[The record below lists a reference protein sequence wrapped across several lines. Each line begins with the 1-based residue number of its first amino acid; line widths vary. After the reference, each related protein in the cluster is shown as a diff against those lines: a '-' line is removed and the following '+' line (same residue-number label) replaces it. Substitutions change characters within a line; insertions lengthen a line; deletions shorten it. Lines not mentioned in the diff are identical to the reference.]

1 MAVAQYDHDRFHV
14 HVSQRSEE
22 CKKLQNDRLSGGSM
36 HPKKLNDYLT
46 RAKTILNLSHWEIKI
61 STDSPPDDA
70 WADVEVSQ
78 NLYAATIR
86 FSHSLWKEK
95 PEEIRRVIA
104 HELIHCHYAGVER
117 LVEVVQD
124 SLGTAAG
131 DIVGKIWDVESERG
145 ADSLS
150 TAVAE
155 LLPLPAFGEK

>member
-1 MAVAQYDHDRFHV
+1 VNEKK
-14 HVSQRSEE
+14 VS
-22 CKKLQNDRLSGGSM
+22 
-36 HPKKLNDYLT
+36 DYLD
-46 RAKTILNLSHWEIKI
+46 RAKRILNLSHWEIKI
-61 STDSPPDDA
+61 SADPPPDDA

-117 LVEVVQD
+117 LVEVVEE

-131 DIVGKIWDVESERG
+131 EIVSKIWDIESERG

-155 LLPLPAFGEK
+155 LLPLPTFGDR

>member
-1 MAVAQYDHDRFHV
+1 
-14 HVSQRSEE
+14 
-22 CKKLQNDRLSGGSM
+22 M

-46 RAKTILNLSHWEIKI
+46 RAKSILNLSHWEIKI

-86 FSHSLWKEK
+86 FSPTLWKEK

-117 LVEVVQD
+117 LVETLEKT
-124 SLGTAAG
+124 LGSQAYE
-131 DIVGKIWDVESERG
+131 IVSSIWDVESDRG
-145 ADSLS
+145 AESLS
-150 TAVAE
+150 TAEAQ
-155 LLPLPAFGEK
+155 LLPLPTFGDK

>member
-1 MAVAQYDHDRFHV
+1 VNEKK
-14 HVSQRSEE
+14 VS
-22 CKKLQNDRLSGGSM
+22 
-36 HPKKLNDYLT
+36 DYLD
-46 RAKTILNLSHWEIKI
+46 RAKRILNLSHWEIKI
-61 STDSPPDDA
+61 SADPPPDDA

-117 LVEVVQD
+117 LVEVVQE

-131 DIVGKIWDVESERG
+131 EIVEKIWDVESERG

-155 LLPLPAFGEK
+155 LLPLPTFGE

>member
-1 MAVAQYDHDRFHV
+1 
-14 HVSQRSEE
+14 
-22 CKKLQNDRLSGGSM
+22 M

-46 RAKTILNLSHWEIKI
+46 RAKSILNLSHWEIKI

-86 FSHSLWKEK
+86 FSPTLWKEK

-117 LVEVVQD
+117 LVETLEKT
-124 SLGTAAG
+124 LGSQAYE
-131 DIVGKIWDVESERG
+131 IVSNIWDVESERG

-155 LLPLPAFGEK
+155 LLPLPTFGDK

>member
-1 MAVAQYDHDRFHV
+1 
-14 HVSQRSEE
+14 
-22 CKKLQNDRLSGGSM
+22 M

-46 RAKTILNLSHWEIKI
+46 RAKSILNLSHWEIKI

-86 FSHSLWKEK
+86 FSPTLWKEK

-117 LVEVVQD
+117 LVETLEKT
-124 SLGTAAG
+124 LGSQTYE
-131 DIVGKIWDVESERG
+131 IVSSIWDVESERG

-150 TAVAE
+150 TVVAE
-155 LLPLPAFGEK
+155 LLPLPTFGER

>member
-1 MAVAQYDHDRFHV
+1 MR
-14 HVSQRSEE
+14 E
-22 CKKLQNDRLSGGSM
+22 KRL
-36 HPKKLNDYLT
+36 KDYLD
-46 RAKTILNLSHWEIKI
+46 RAKRILNLSHWEIKI
-61 STDSPPDDA
+61 SADPPPDDA

-86 FSHSLWKEK
+86 FSGSLWKQS

-117 LVEVVQD
+117 LVGVVQD

-131 DIVGKIWDVESERG
+131 DIVEKIWDVESERG

-155 LLPLPAFGEK
+155 LLPLPKFGEK

>member
-1 MAVAQYDHDRFHV
+1 MRD
-14 HVSQRSEE
+14 
-22 CKKLQNDRLSGGSM
+22 KRLR
-36 HPKKLNDYLT
+36 DYLD
-46 RAKTILNLSHWEIKI
+46 RAKRILNLSHWEIKI
-61 STDSPPDDA
+61 SSDPPPDDA

-86 FSHSLWKEK
+86 FSPGLWKEK

-117 LVEVVQD
+117 LVETLEK
-124 SLGTAAG
+124 SLGSQAYE
-131 DIVGKIWDVESERG
+131 IVASIWDVESERG

-155 LLPLPAFGEK
+155 LLPLPTFGAIS

>member
-1 MAVAQYDHDRFHV
+1 MRD
-14 HVSQRSEE
+14 
-22 CKKLQNDRLSGGSM
+22 KKL
-36 HPKKLNDYLT
+36 KDYLE
-46 RAKTILNLSHWEIKI
+46 RAKHILNLSHWEIKI
-61 STDSPPDDA
+61 SADPPPDDA
-70 WADVEVSQ
+70 WADIEVSQ

-86 FSHSLWKEK
+86 LSKGLWKEK

-124 SLGTAAG
+124 ALGTSAG
-131 DIVGKIWDVESERG
+131 GIVEKIWDVESERG

-155 LLPLPAFGEK
+155 LLPLPTFGDKV

>member
-1 MAVAQYDHDRFHV
+1 
-14 HVSQRSEE
+14 
-22 CKKLQNDRLSGGSM
+22 M
-36 HPKKLNDYLT
+36 HPKRLNDYLT
-46 RAKTILNLSHWEIKI
+46 RAKSILNLSHWEIKI

-86 FSHSLWKEK
+86 FSPSLWKEK

-117 LVEVVQD
+117 LVETLEKT
-124 SLGTAAG
+124 LGSQAYE
-131 DIVGKIWDVESERG
+131 IVASIWDVESERG

-150 TAVAE
+150 TVVAE
-155 LLPLPAFGEK
+155 LLPLPTFGER

>member
-1 MAVAQYDHDRFHV
+1 MQ
-14 HVSQRSEE
+14 
-22 CKKLQNDRLSGGSM
+22 
-36 HPKKLNDYLT
+36 PKKLNDYLT

-61 STDSPPDDA
+61 STDLPPDDA

-86 FSHSLWKEK
+86 FSPALWKEK
-95 PEEIRRVIA
+95 PEDIRRVIA

-117 LVEVVQD
+117 LVETLEKT
-124 SLGTAAG
+124 LGSQAYE
-131 DIVGKIWDVESERG
+131 IISSIWDVESERG

-155 LLPLPAFGEK
+155 LLPLPTFGDK

>member
-1 MAVAQYDHDRFHV
+1 
-14 HVSQRSEE
+14 
-22 CKKLQNDRLSGGSM
+22 M
-36 HPKKLNDYLT
+36 HPKRLNDYLT

-86 FSHSLWKEK
+86 FSPVLWKEK

-117 LVEVVQD
+117 LVETLEKT
-124 SLGTAAG
+124 LGSQAYE
-131 DIVGKIWDVESERG
+131 IMSSIWDVESERG

-155 LLPLPAFGEK
+155 LLPLPTFGDK

>member
-1 MAVAQYDHDRFHV
+1 MRD
-14 HVSQRSEE
+14 
-22 CKKLQNDRLSGGSM
+22 KRLR
-36 HPKKLNDYLT
+36 DYLD
-46 RAKTILNLSHWEIKI
+46 RAKRILNLSHWEIKI
-61 STDSPPDDA
+61 SSDPPPDDA

-86 FSHSLWKEK
+86 FSPGLWKEK

-117 LVEVVQD
+117 LVETLEK
-124 SLGTAAG
+124 SLGSQAYE
-131 DIVGKIWDVESERG
+131 IVASIWDVESERG

-155 LLPLPAFGEK
+155 LLPLPTFGDRS

>member
-1 MAVAQYDHDRFHV
+1 MRD
-14 HVSQRSEE
+14 
-22 CKKLQNDRLSGGSM
+22 KKIR
-36 HPKKLNDYLT
+36 DYLD
-46 RAKTILNLSHWEIKI
+46 RAKRILNLSHWEIKI
-61 STDSPPDDA
+61 SSDPPPDDA

-86 FSHSLWKEK
+86 FSPGLWKEK

-117 LVEVVQD
+117 LVETLEK
-124 SLGTAAG
+124 SLGSQAYE
-131 DIVGKIWDVESERG
+131 IVASIWDVESERG

-155 LLPLPAFGEK
+155 LLPLPTFGDRS

>member
-1 MAVAQYDHDRFHV
+1 MQ
-14 HVSQRSEE
+14 
-22 CKKLQNDRLSGGSM
+22 
-36 HPKKLNDYLT
+36 PKKLNDYLT

-86 FSHSLWKEK
+86 FSPGLWKEK

-117 LVEVVQD
+117 LVETLEKA
-124 SLGTAAG
+124 LGSQAYE
-131 DIVGKIWDVESERG
+131 ILSHIWDIESERG

-155 LLPLPAFGEK
+155 LLPLPTFGEK

>member
-1 MAVAQYDHDRFHV
+1 MNEKK
-14 HVSQRSEE
+14 VS
-22 CKKLQNDRLSGGSM
+22 
-36 HPKKLNDYLT
+36 DYLD
-46 RAKTILNLSHWEIKI
+46 RAKRILNLSHWEIKI
-61 STDSPPDDA
+61 SADPPPDDA

-86 FSHSLWKEK
+86 FSRSLWKEK

-117 LVEVVQD
+117 LVEVVQE

-131 DIVGKIWDVESERG
+131 EIVEKIWDVESERG

-155 LLPLPAFGEK
+155 LLPLPTFGEK